1 MSHIIVVSGIDS
13 SGKSTQIKNIE
24 KYFRSLGI
32 RYKVVWSRGGYTSWF
47 QWIKNTVRKVNP
59 SSLPPPGLN
68 YERELVF
75 RNTMIQRLWLFTA
88 ILDLI
93 RLYSITL
100 RFYRLIGY
108 NIICDRYLWDTFID
122 FKMNFPNIEFEKWLL
137 WKLLVILA
145 PKPKISILVTISP
158 EESMRRSKL
167 KNEPFS
173 ESMERREKR
182 YTFYMEL
189 INEGKWQYIIN
200 GERTIEEI
208 WKDIREIIMKN
219 EN

>member
-24 KYFRSLGI
+24 KYFRSLEI
-32 RYKVVWSRGGYTSWF
+32 RYKVVWSRGGYTSWL
-47 QWIKNTVRKVNP
+47 QWIKNNVRKVNP
-59 SSLPPPGLN
+59 SSLPPPGLSD
-68 YERELVF
+68 EREKVF
-75 RNTMIQRLWLFTA
+75 RNTKIQRLWLFAA

-100 RFYRLIGY
+100 RLYRLMGY
-108 NIICDRYLWDTFID
+108 NIVCDRYLWDTFID
-122 FKMNFPNIEFEKWLL
+122 FKINFPHIEFEKWSL
-137 WKLLVILA
+137 WKLLVMLA
-145 PKPKISILVTISP
+145 PKPNISILFTLSP

-173 ESMERREKR
+173 ESIERREKR
-182 YTFYMEL
+182 YILYMEL
-189 INEGKWQYIIN
+189 VNEDKWRYVINA
-200 GERTIEEI
+200 ERTIEEI
-208 WKDIREIIMKN
+208 WNDVREILKRD